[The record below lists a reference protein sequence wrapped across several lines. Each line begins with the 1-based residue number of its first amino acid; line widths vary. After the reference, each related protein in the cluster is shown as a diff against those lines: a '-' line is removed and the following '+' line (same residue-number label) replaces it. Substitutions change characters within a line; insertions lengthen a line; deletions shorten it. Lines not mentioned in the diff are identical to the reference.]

1 MAKLWGRKNEFSDDT
16 YTQRSPNLKECIER
30 KIKYHRNE
38 TWEIIYYSSTSPPVL
53 SIYNSAPRLV
63 VKAPGT
69 GRWYV
74 WMRTKVV
81 RFTACTVT
89 WAHGLWTARAV
100 FCSPASMSGSQEN
113 GQRYGLGGSGT
124 AFRQWW
130 PRGDRL
136 MRARMWETHTHLL
149 VLSLRTGSPQT
160 SPSAFL
166 GWSPICKLGEVHE
179 MVSKLPS
186 TLKSC
191 DSLWCPVIIIR
202 KEFLEDGYR
211 CLKKVKYKKIS

>member
-1 MAKLWGRKNEFSDDT
+1 MAKYRWQSTRVRAKGLDPVCSPICSVLLSYMAKLWGWKNEFSDDT

-30 KIKYHRNE
+30 KIKYHHNE

-124 AFRQWW
+124 AFRQQW

-166 GWSPICKLGEVHE
+166 GWSPIYANWGKC
-179 MVSKLPS
+179 MR
-186 TLKSC
+186 
-191 DSLWCPVIIIR
+191 WCPSSPQ
-202 KEFLEDGYR
+202 L
-211 CLKKVKYKKIS
+211 